1 MDRATLREHLNQ
13 ARRHA
18 ALGKHHLARQEAL
31 VAELDRNG
39 HDTTA
44 AMGVLATMRRT
55 QELHELDIERLLS
68 ELAK

>member
-1 MDRATLREHLNQ
+1 MDRAILLEHLDQ

-18 ALGKHHLARQEAL
+18 VLGKHHLARQEQL
-31 VAELDRNG
+31 IAELDRDG

-44 AMGVLATMRRT
+44 AMSVLETLRRT
-55 QELHELDIERLLS
+55 QELHELDIERLLG